1 MAARTP
7 TLIPETRTRLL
18 DAAFEVVAEF
28 GMSRLT
34 MDDVAA
40 RAGMTRATLYR
51 YFPSRDALFLELLLR
66 EEERFLD
73 GVRAALAVDADLVD
87 ALEDS
92 IAFCLRYAR
101 QHPLLDRLLETDPD
115 LLLPYLTVN
124 SAPVLERAAEVVGA
138 LVRAK
143 SPGIDPDRAQVASRA
158 AARLLVS
165 YAINPPG
172 DPPER
177 LARSLAQ
184 MFGGFVQ
191 GTDGATKDRT
201 DPRGPTDG
209 RDR

>member
-51 YFPSRDALFLELLLR
+51 YFPSRDALFLALLLR

-73 GVRAALAVDADLVD
+73 GVRAAFAVDPDLID

-115 LLLPYLTVN
+115 LLLPYLTTN
-124 SAPVLERAAEVVGA
+124 GGPVTARASEVVSA
-138 LVRAK
+138 LVLAK
-143 SPGIDPDRAQVASRA
+143 APDADPERVRLISES

-165 YAINPPG
+165 YSITPPNES
-172 DPPER
+172 PEEVAAA
-177 LARSLAQ
+177 LAR
-184 MFGGFVQ
+184 MFGAFVRP
-191 GTDGATKDRT
+191 DVRPDERPPKHR
-201 DPRGPTDG
+201 DG
-209 RDR
+209 RSR